1 MLHSHLKVSRQHPC
15 VHTAAPSNVDRARRV
30 QSSQHS
36 VRCFLWV
43 QPLLNLRLCER
54 IVVRTSHIVVA
65 PLHVGHGWIPTN
77 SDSAHEVLTVS
88 AVNTHV
94 LDLLHL
100 LLLEKLCLFKLL
112 NLLDGWKL

>member
-1 MLHSHLKVSRQHPC
+1 M
-15 VHTAAPSNVDRARRV
+15 DRARRV

-43 QPLLNLRLCER
+43 QPLLNLGLGER
-54 IVVRTSHIVVA
+54 IVVRTSSRIVVA

-77 SDSAHEVLTVS
+77 SDSAHEVLTVG

-94 LDLLHL
+94 LELLHL
-100 LLLEKLCLFKLL
+100 LLLEKLRLFKLL
-112 NLLDGWKL
+112 DLFDGRKL